1 MHRQLL
7 PSLSSRLN
15 LACSPVSRSVRVHSP
30 AYTWFPLHTPTTINC
45 HNCAPLT
52 TTSHSLSR
60 TLFKPRLK
68 TAQFATMAATDATLR
83 TFFQSPKYAVVGAS
97 ANQEKYGYKVFKW
110 YLNHN
115 LPVTPINPSGKPI
128 PVDGEDRPVVTSLKE
143 IEKPEETSVSF
154 ITPPAITLSSLKE
167 AKELGF
173 PSVFLQPGTFNNE
186 VLAFAKNNFRA
197 VVAGDGGWGG
207 EGWCV
212 LVDGER
218 GLKAVGKL

>member
-7 PSLSSRLN
+7 PSLSPRIKLTSAFIPL
-15 LACSPVSRSVRVHSP
+15 SVGLHS
-30 AYTWFPLHTPTTINC
+30 TPSTPCIINR
-45 HNCAPLT
+45 HRCAPLA
-52 TTSHSLSR
+52 TTSTPQHTSFSLNHN
-60 TLFKPRLK
+60 
-68 TAQFATMAATDATLR
+68 TAPFATMAATDVTLR
-83 TFFQSPKYAVVGAS
+83 TFFQSPNYAVVGAS

-110 YLNHN
+110 YLDHN

-128 PVDGEDRPVVTSLKE
+128 PVDGEDHAVVTSLKE
-143 IEKPEETSVSF
+143 VQKPEQTSVSF
-154 ITPPAITLSSLKE
+154 ITPPAVTLASLKE

-186 VLAFAKNNFRA
+186 VLAFAKDNFRA